1 MKRRFITLLSLV
13 LFLSAGSLFAQN
25 VKDVLDNHFETIGQ
39 DKVAKVK
46 TMTMSGKIMQQGM
59 EFPILMSMKRPDKVR
74 MEASVQGQK
83 IITSYDGE
91 SGWTV
96 NPMMGSLEA
105 QDLGPDQVKEMK
117 SMGDMDGD
125 LYDYEAKGH
134 QLEYLGEE
142 EMEGTPTYKLKLTK
156 KDGDVS
162 IYYFDADSYVILK
175 IESTRTVQGVE
186 QTFEQFPGNYKMI
199 EGMAMP
205 FNITSKYQGMTM
217 MEIVIDTVE
226 IDKEVPDSLFI
237 RPVKK

>member
-1 MKRRFITLLSLV
+1 MKKRFIALFSLT
-13 LFLSAGSLFAQN
+13 LFLFTAISAQS
-25 VKDVLDNHFETIGQ
+25 VKEVLDNHFETIGQ
-39 DKVAKVK
+39 NKLLKVK

-59 EFPILMSMKRPDKVR
+59 EFPIIMRMKRPDKVR

-162 IYYFDADSYVILK
+162 VYYFDADSYVILK
-175 IESTRTVQGVE
+175 TEATTTVQGVE
-186 QTFEQFPGNYKMI
+186 QTFEQYPGNYKMI

-217 MEIVIDTVE
+217 LEIVIDTVE
-226 IDKEVPDSLFI
+226 IDKEVPDSLFV
-237 RPVKK
+237 RPVK

>member
-1 MKRRFITLLSLV
+1 
-13 LFLSAGSLFAQN
+13 
-25 VKDVLDNHFETIGQ
+25 
-39 DKVAKVK
+39 
-46 TMTMSGKIMQQGM
+46 
-59 EFPILMSMKRPDKVR
+59 

-91 SGWTV
+91 NGWTI

-134 QLEYLGEE
+134 QVEYLGEE

-162 IYYFDADSYVILK
+162 VYFFDADSYVILK
-175 IESTRTVQGVE
+175 TETTRTIQGVE
-186 QTFEQFPGNYKMI
+186 QTYEQFPGNYQMI

-205 FNITSKYQGMTM
+205 FNITSKFQGMTM
-217 MEIVIDTVE
+217 MEIVMDTVE
-226 IDKEVPDSLFI
+226 FDTEIPDSLFV
-237 RPVKK
+237 RPVK

>member
-1 MKRRFITLLSLV
+1 MKKRVIALFSLLF
-13 LFLSAGSLFAQN
+13 FLSSVIFSQS

-39 DKVAKVK
+39 DKVLKVN
-46 TMTMSGKIMQQGM
+46 TMIMKGKIIQQGM
-59 EFPILMSMKRPDKVR
+59 EFPILMKMKRPNKVR

-83 IITSYDGE
+83 IVTSYDGE
-91 SGWTV
+91 NGWTL
-96 NPMMGSLEA
+96 NPMMGSLEP
-105 QDLGPDQVKEMK
+105 QDLNPDQVKEMK

-156 KDGDVS
+156 KDGDVA

-175 IESTRTVQGVE
+175 TETITTMQGVE
-186 QTFEQFPGNYKMI
+186 QTFEQFPGNYQMI

-205 FNITSKYQGMTM
+205 FSITGKSQGMTY

-226 IDKEVPDSLFI
+226 IDKEIPDSLFV
-237 RPVKK
+237 RPVK

>member
-1 MKRRFITLLSLV
+1 MKRRFIALFSLV
-13 LFLSAGSLFAQN
+13 LFLSAGTLFAQSA
-25 VKDVLDNHFETIGQ
+25 KEVLDNHFETIGQ
-39 DKVAKVK
+39 DKVNKMN

-59 EFPILMSMKRPDKVR
+59 EFPILMRMKRPNKVR

-83 IITSYDGE
+83 IITSFDGE
-91 SGWTV
+91 NGWTV

-117 SMGDMDGD
+117 SMGDLDGD

-134 QLEYLGEE
+134 KVEYLGEE

-156 KDGDVS
+156 EDGDVN

-205 FNITSKYQGMTM
+205 FNITSKYQGMTQ
-217 MEIVIDTVE
+217 MEIVIDTIE
-226 IDKEVPDSLFI
+226 IDKEVPDSLFS
-237 RPVKK
+237 RPVK